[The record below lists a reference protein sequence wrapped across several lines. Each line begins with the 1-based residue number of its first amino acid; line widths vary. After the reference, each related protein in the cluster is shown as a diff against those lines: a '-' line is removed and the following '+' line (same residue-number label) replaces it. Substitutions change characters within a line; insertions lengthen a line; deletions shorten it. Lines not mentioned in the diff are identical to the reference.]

1 MSIVPLARVTLCGLL
16 GERDAMLRDLQTLG
30 VAHLLSSGGAD
41 DARAATAPASASS
54 AREALHYLRGAANRW
69 HQVHDPQGFDP
80 RAVEER
86 ALAIRRQTRD
96 LEDERLRLERRIRD
110 LEPWGDFALLD
121 PASIEHR
128 LWFYRVPNHQLPS
141 VPAGLVWQAVH
152 RDEQGCYVVVISPEE
167 PVDMPVARTHTGSRR
182 LSDLRRRLESLQ
194 VEIDAL
200 QAERDREARWCDLFA
215 ASLDHLE
222 DEAEFVRAQRL
233 AAEDAPLFVLHAWVP
248 EHALADLQRLAARR
262 AVAVLA
268 RRPAPGDDP
277 PTQLANQGLDAA
289 GQDLLS
295 FFMVPHYSG
304 WDPSRSV
311 FWFFCAFFALMLS
324 DAGYATLLAVALGL
338 GWRHLGRS
346 ELGLRLRGLA
356 LVAVS
361 LALAWGI
368 AVGSYFGVSAPAHSL
383 PGRLVV
389 FDTSDLD
396 AWLKLAVLAGVVQ
409 IAFASLGLAASAGT
423 WRARI
428 APLGWLVVVAGGCI
442 AWLTHDSRT
451 LPAAAPTAA
460 ALALAGLSAVAVF
473 ASERRGLFNRAVDG
487 LLALTR
493 VVGLFGDVL
502 SYLRL
507 FALAIAGA
515 ALARAFNALSTS
527 LELPVPGLGELA
539 AVFILVFG
547 HALNLGLSV
556 ASAVVHS
563 LRLNLIEYLH
573 WSLEDEGHPFRP
585 FLRKERL
592 SWTHS

>member
-1 MSIVPLARVTLCGLL
+1 VSIVPLARVTLCGLL
-16 GERDAMLRDLQTLG
+16 AERDAMLRDLQTLG
-30 VAHLLSSGGAD
+30 VAHLLSPGGPD

-69 HQVHDPQGFDP
+69 HQVHDPQGFGP

-86 ALAIRRQTRD
+86 ALAVRRQTRD

-167 PVDMPVARTHTGSRR
+167 PVGMPVARTHTGSRR

-233 AAEDAPLFVLHAWVP
+233 AADDAPVFVLHAWVP
-248 EHALADLQRLAARR
+248 EHALGDLQRLATRR

-268 RRPAPGDDP
+268 RRPAADDDP
-277 PTQLANQGLDAA
+277 PTQLANRGLDAA

-295 FFMVPHYSG
+295 FFMVPHYSA

-311 FWFFCAFFALMLS
+311 FWFFCVFFALMMS
-324 DAGYATLLAVALGL
+324 DAGYATLLAAALGL

-346 ELGLRLRGLA
+346 ALGLRMRGLA

-368 AVGSYFGVSAPAHSL
+368 AVGSYFGVPAAAHSL
-383 PGRLVV
+383 PGRLVM

-396 AWLKLAVLAGVVQ
+396 AWLTLAVMAGVVQ
-409 IAFASLGLAASAGT
+409 IAFATLGRAASAST

-428 APLGWLVVVAGGCI
+428 VPLGWFGVVAGGCI
-442 AWLTHDSRT
+442 AWLANESTA
-451 LPAAAPTAA
+451 LPAAAPAGS
-460 ALALAGLSAVAVF
+460 ALAVAGLSAVAVF
-473 ASERRGLFNRAVDG
+473 ASERRGLLNRAMDG

-493 VVGLFGDVL
+493 VVGLFSDVL

-507 FALAIAGA
+507 FALALAGA
-515 ALARAFNALSTS
+515 ALARAFNDLGSS
-527 LELPVPGLGELA
+527 LEVPVPGLGELA
-539 AVFILVFG
+539 SLFIILFG
-547 HALNLGLSV
+547 HALNLGLCA
-556 ASAVVHS
+556 ASAIVHS

-573 WSLEDEGHPFRP
+573 WSLDDEGHPFTP

-592 SWTHS
+592 SWTSS